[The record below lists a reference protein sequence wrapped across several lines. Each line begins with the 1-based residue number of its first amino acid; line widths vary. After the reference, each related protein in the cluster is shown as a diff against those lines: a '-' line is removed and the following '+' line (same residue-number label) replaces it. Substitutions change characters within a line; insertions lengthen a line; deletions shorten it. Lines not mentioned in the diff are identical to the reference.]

1 VSDAARSGALIKTPG
16 SQSATVDYCP
26 VVSRSSGACDWWR
39 TEMITVY
46 GAPPTRALRV
56 VWMLEEMGLEYEI
69 RQVDFAKRFEDAEF
83 LAASPAGSIPGI
95 RDGEVQM
102 MESCAILE
110 YLGAKYGPTPLAPAI
125 GDPSYP
131 AYISFL
137 HFGEASLSAPLN
149 VTVGS
154 RFFAPDDQKQNWGAQ
169 FAVELFARKSAALLG
184 PLRRGGFLAGGVFTA
199 ADISCGYAIGLA
211 QFVGAEDRLDP
222 LLRDYAARLRDR
234 PAFKQA
240 ISKSQPPNV

>member
-1 VSDAARSGALIKTPG
+1 
-16 SQSATVDYCP
+16 
-26 VVSRSSGACDWWR
+26 
-39 TEMITVY
+39 MITVY

-69 RQVDFAKRFEDAEF
+69 RPVDFGRRFEDAEF

-95 RDGEVQM
+95 RDGGVQM

-131 AYISFL
+131 AYMSFL

-149 VTVGS
+149 VTIGS
-154 RFFAPDDQKQNWGAQ
+154 RFFAPDDEKQNWGAQ
-169 FAVELFARKSAALLG
+169 FAVDRKSVALLG
-184 PLRRGGFLAGGVFTA
+184 PLRRGAFLAGDVFTA
-199 ADISCGYAIGLA
+199 ADISCAYAIGLA

-222 LLRDYAARLRDR
+222 LVRDYAARLRDR
-234 PAFKQA
+234 PAFQHA
-240 ISKSQPPNV
+240 TSRNQQPNV

>member
-1 VSDAARSGALIKTPG
+1 
-16 SQSATVDYCP
+16 
-26 VVSRSSGACDWWR
+26 
-39 TEMITVY
+39 MITVY

-56 VWMLEEMGLEYEI
+56 IWMLEEMSLEYEI
-69 RQVDFAKRFEDAEF
+69 RPVDFPKRFEDAEF
-83 LAASPAGSIPGI
+83 LAASPAGSLPGI
-95 RDGEVQM
+95 RDGAIQM

-110 YLGAKYGPTPLAPAI
+110 YLGAKYGPTSLTPTI
-125 GDPSYP
+125 GDPNYP

-137 HFGEASLSAPLN
+137 HFGESSLTAPLN

-169 FAVELFARKSAALLG
+169 FAVDLFVRKSAALLG
-184 PLRRGGFLAGGVFTA
+184 PLRQGAFIAGDVFTA

-211 QFVGAEDRLDP
+211 QFVGAEGRLDP
-222 LLRDYAARLRDR
+222 LIRGYTSRLRDR
-234 PAFKQA
+234 PAFQRA